1 MQQNSYDLSAS
12 SGESGVYIYS
22 FQSIGPKGII
32 LKKIEFIQLHD
43 DSGLL
48 IPFFNLAFGD
58 TDADGSLKDH
68 VVSDNGDMET
78 VLNTVAA
85 AVEDFLIKNPEA
97 SVYAQ
102 GLTASRTWLYQRKLR
117 KYHSLIMRDFSLWGL
132 AEGTWRP
139 FEGNINYEAFVI
151 HKKR

>member
-85 AVEDFLIKNPEA
+85 AVEDFLIKKPRSQCLRSGADGIQNVALSAQTQEIPFSDNERLL
-97 SVYAQ
+97 SV
-102 GLTASRTWLYQRKLR
+102 GPRGRHMETL
-117 KYHSLIMRDFSLWGL
+117 
-132 AEGTWRP
+132 
-139 FEGNINYEAFVI
+139 
-151 HKKR
+151 